1 MFILFEETIT
11 DVFRIFL
18 VGMLLYAIFFAVLM
32 RLSVYRSRGFARK
45 HLRNL
50 HKLGEFMNRR
60 ETGVG
65 ETDQELLNNIIARYR
80 KPGVKSGILRG
91 PLM

>member
-1 MFILFEETIT
+1 MFNLFEETIT

-18 VGMLLYAIFFAVLM
+18 VGMLLYAIFFAVLL
-32 RLSVYRSRGFARK
+32 RLSFYRSRSFGKK

-50 HKLGEFMNRR
+50 HRLGEFMDRR
-60 ETGVG
+60 ETGAR
-65 ETDQELLNNIIARYR
+65 ETDHELLNNIIARYR